1 MGNAH
6 PTMAPYN
13 VFDCK
18 DGPFILA
25 IGNDGQFRSFCL
37 AAGAEE
43 MANDPRY
50 TRVTDRLANR

>member
-1 MGNAH
+1 
-6 PTMAPYN
+6 MAPYN